1 MAEGARGLREL
12 LGIRSFRYLLAQRL
26 FSGQNVMMSFGIVFL
41 VEERG
46 FSTSTASLA
55 ALPFSLGYVVGTL
68 LGGRLLDRLHLA
80 LPRSG
85 RVIRLQASQLA
96 FAAVAFVALQLAA
109 EGIAPYVVLFAMLG
123 LLQGQVPV
131 VNRPLVMGVVPPH
144 LRSLAFAVSVY
155 LVESVA
161 YGGYALLAGYLG
173 DQIGLQPALLL
184 ITVALTV
191 ANGLASAALYRP
203 YARDSTDIS

>member
-1 MAEGARGLREL
+1 M
-12 LGIRSFRYLLAQRL
+12 
-26 FSGQNVMMSFGIVFL
+26 
-41 VEERG
+41 
-46 FSTSTASLA
+46 
-55 ALPFSLGYVVGTL
+55 
-68 LGGRLLDRLHLA
+68 
-80 LPRSG
+80 
-85 RVIRLQASQLA
+85 IRLQASQLA